1 MANGGARKIVRRLGA
16 EMAPANVRR
25 RAMRDVWAEEDK
37 RRQRSREFDR
47 PGRKRSR

>member
-25 RAMRDVWAEEDK
+25 RAMRDVWAARNEAEARRRQFSVNSK
-37 RRQRSREFDR
+37 RRR
-47 PGRKRSR
+47 